1 MLCCVAHPL
10 LLLPAAHQEV
20 IKVVQPVILGK
31 MIQYFESYD
40 PEDKTALYE
49 TLGYAAGLSIC
60 TIGLAVLHH
69 LYFYHVQRTGMKIR
83 VAMCHM
89 IYKKVSRRQDKETFL
104 LFDPFIGVI
113 VIVAHSLFF
122 LQALCLSSSAMGK
135 TTTGQ
140 IVNLLS
146 NDVNRFDDVGETV
159 DF

>member
-1 MLCCVAHPL
+1 M
-10 LLLPAAHQEV
+10 
-20 IKVVQPVILGK
+20 VQPVILGK
-31 MIQYFESYD
+31 IIRYFESYD
-40 PEDKTALYE
+40 PDNKTALYE

-89 IYKKVSRRQDKETFL
+89 IYKKVSGKHDKGERIYIHTSRSIL
-104 LFDPFIGVI
+104 SELHSSLKMSVI
-113 VIVAHSLFF
+113 VF